1 MKHFMTLALGTA
13 LAVAGCGTPAPQA
26 TDTALSST
34 PAAAPAAAAPEA
46 VSSAPVSTTPPAASS
61 AKTTPATAA
70 KAPAAARPAA
80 PAQPAFREVTIPA
93 GTSLPLSLTSAIAS
107 DTSAIE
113 DAVSAELTRAIVVDG
128 REVLPAGT
136 AITGH
141 VTAVDGAG
149 RVKGRAMIE
158 FRFTSLRA
166 GNTGYDVQAAPISQ
180 LAPATK
186 GEDATKVGVGAGAGA
201 LIGGLLGG
209 KGGAAKGA
217 AIGGGAGA
225 GVVLATKGQEIR
237 LATGADVSTALTA
250 PLTIR
255 VPAQ

>member
-1 MKHFMTLALGTA
+1 MKHFLTLALGTA

-46 VSSAPVSTTPPAASS
+46 VSSVPVSTTPPAASS

-70 KAPAAARPAA
+70 KAPAA
-80 PAQPAFREVTIPA
+80 AQPAFREVTIPA

-128 REVLPAGT
+128 REVIPAGT
-136 AITGH
+136 PITGH

-237 LATGADVSTALTA
+237 LAAGADVSTALTA

-255 VPAQ
+255 VRAQ